1 LPRAAFEKGQYLSA
15 FSWLALVTTP
25 VPIAG
30 NIQPSAEERLL
41 RVVQAYF
48 YCFADGSC
56 LEVLFPDLAQIGDHL
71 RFLRFISESAT
82 GEIR

>member
-1 LPRAAFEKGQYLSA
+1 VT
-15 FSWLALVTTP
+15 LVTTP

-41 RVVQAYF
+41 RVIQAYF

-56 LEVLFPDLAQIGDHL
+56 LEVLFPIWHKSEIISDCSDLFRNLQPEKSDEMPRLIVH
-71 RFLRFISESAT
+71 
-82 GEIR
+82 